1 VPVITVNKDDFC
13 NLLGKD
19 MSMEDIENR
28 LPMIG
33 VSWEGIEGNEF
44 SVEVNPNRPDMLSV
58 EGLARAFSSFMN
70 IKTGLREYKTEKSI
84 YLVSV
89 DSSTKDVRPFIVCAV
104 VTDLT
109 LTDELIKSLM
119 QIQEKLHLT
128 HCRKR
133 CKAAIGIHDLDKIK
147 FPANYTTKEKSFK
160 FIPLGE
166 KEEMTL
172 DEILGKT
179 SKGKDYGY
187 VIKDRERY
195 PILIDSDD
203 KVMAMPPIINSIHTM
218 IDENTKNLFIDVT
231 GTDEKTINEVLN
243 IVVTA
248 LADRDGMINA
258 VKVKY
263 PSGII
268 ETPNLKKM
276 MMNLEVAYVNKL
288 LGLNLSIY
296 EMIEYLQKMGL
307 DAIEVNKNLQVLI
320 PCYRTDIMHAMDLVE
335 EIAIG
340 YGYDRFEPKIPNIST
355 IGEENELESFT
366 KKLRSFLVGYGLQEV
381 ITFMLTNKE
390 NSYKKMLMKEKD
402 LIKMANPKTEDYS
415 IIRSWLLPSLIEI
428 LWKNRHREYPQNIF
442 ELGDVIELDD
452 STDTGAKTKRRL
464 SIVLSHSKASFSE
477 IKSVVENILSN
488 LKIKDYRI
496 EESELPCFIPGRAGK
511 IVIGDKTLGRFGEIH
526 PQVLTNWGL
535 EMPTAACEVCV
546 DLLFDLI
553 NKKIDQ

>member
-1 VPVITVNKDDFC
+1 
-13 NLLGKD
+13 
-19 MSMEDIENR
+19 
-28 LPMIG
+28 
-33 VSWEGIEGNEF
+33 
-44 SVEVNPNRPDMLSV
+44 
-58 EGLARAFSSFMN
+58 
-70 IKTGLREYKTEKSI
+70 
-84 YLVSV
+84 
-89 DSSTKDVRPFIVCAV
+89 
-104 VTDLT
+104 
-109 LTDELIKSLM
+109 
-119 QIQEKLHLT
+119 
-128 HCRKR
+128 
-133 CKAAIGIHDLDKIK
+133 
-147 FPANYTTKEKSFK
+147 
-160 FIPLGE
+160 
-166 KEEMTL
+166 MTL
-172 DEILGKT
+172 DDILEKT

-187 VIKDRERY
+187 VIKNKERY
-195 PILIDSDD
+195 PLLIDSDD

-248 LADRDGMINA
+248 LADRGGMINA

-276 MMNLEVAYVNKL
+276 MMNLEVSYVNKL

-335 EIAIG
+335 EIAIS

-366 KKLRSFLVGYGLQEV
+366 KKLRSFLVGYDLQEV

-390 NSYKKMLMKEKD
+390 NSYKKMMMKPKNF
-402 LIKMANPKTEDYS
+402 IQMANPKTEDYS
-415 IIRSWLLPSLIEI
+415 IIRSWLLPSLMDV
-428 LWKNRHREYPQNIF
+428 LWRNRHREYPQNIF

-452 STDTGAKTKRRL
+452 STDTGAKTKKML
-464 SIVLSHSKASFSE
+464 SIILCHSKASFSE

-488 LKIKDYRI
+488 LKIKDYKI
-496 EESELPCFIPGRAGK
+496 EESELPCFVPGRAGK

-526 PQVLTNWGL
+526 PQVLTNWEL
-535 EMPTAACEVCV
+535 EMPAAACEICV
-546 DLLFDLI
+546 DLLSELI
-553 NKKIDQ
+553 NK